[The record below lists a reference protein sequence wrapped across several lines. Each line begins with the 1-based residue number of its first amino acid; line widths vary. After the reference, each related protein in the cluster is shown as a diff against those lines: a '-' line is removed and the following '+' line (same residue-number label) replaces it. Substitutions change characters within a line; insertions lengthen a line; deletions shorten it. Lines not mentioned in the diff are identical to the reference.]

1 LLFFFIAEYNSMLL
15 MSALA
20 SLLFFG
26 GWTVL
31 PIFSFEVNSIISFA
45 LKILFILFLFIWIR
59 ATNPRYRYDQLM
71 FLGWKVILPQSIA
84 WVIFT
89 AGFLLLLV

>member
-1 LLFFFIAEYNSMLL
+1 MLL

-89 AGFLLLLV
+89 AGFLFLLV